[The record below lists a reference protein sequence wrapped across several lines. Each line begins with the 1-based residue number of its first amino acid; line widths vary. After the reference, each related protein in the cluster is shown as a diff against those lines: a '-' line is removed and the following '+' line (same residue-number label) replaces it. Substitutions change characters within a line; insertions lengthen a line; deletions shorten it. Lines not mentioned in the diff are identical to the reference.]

1 MTDTFVEHAKSC
13 RYRSLSMS
21 IILKLSL
28 FLSILIYFKG
38 LQRKSEILL
47 TCQMSLWDECEIHD
61 LFCCNLSYEELEGLM
76 VIFL

>member
-1 MTDTFVEHAKSC
+1 
-13 RYRSLSMS
+13 MS

-38 LQRKSEILL
+38 RQRKSEILL

-61 LFCCNLSYEELEGLM
+61 LFCCNLDYEELEGLM
-76 VIFL
+76 VYISVNLLTSLTLAWL